1 MDWKKQ
7 FRIDENELKTLIDK
21 LAQAP
26 AGDALADLDRAVTVR
41 SLGQKLVE
49 MRAFADDRLIG
60 QNEVEKSLLEYKL
73 RLEFPFFAHLSS
85 LSMISREYV
94 EWSCA

>member
-7 FRIDENELKTLIDK
+7 FRTDESELKALIDK

-26 AGDALADLDRAVTVR
+26 AGGPLADLDRAVTVR
-41 SLGQKLVE
+41 SLARKLVE
-49 MRAFADDRLIG
+49 MRAFADDRLEG
-60 QNEVEKSLLEYKL
+60 QNEEEKSILEYKL
-73 RLEFPFFAHLSS
+73 RLEFPLFAHLSS